1 MTRTK
6 QQTGGGPSC
15 LLLVVVCVL
24 AILLPSTFAGATT
37 WPVALRS
44 GSSGQSDSLT
54 PSPPTS
60 VSATCTSSTGSTVT
74 VSWAAAPHAN
84 SYLVYVSTSASGTYS
99 LDASGILTT
108 SWTSGSLAKGD
119 YYFEVEAGIGTYWTS
134 VLSSATPE
142 VKISSSGCKV
152 E

>member
-1 MTRTK
+1 MTWRK
-6 QQTGGGPSC
+6 QQTGGGTSC
-15 LLLVVVCVL
+15 LLLVVVGIL
-24 AILLPSTFAGATT
+24 AILVPPTLAAAAT

-44 GSSGQSDSLT
+44 GSSGESDALT

-60 VSATCTSSTGSTVT
+60 VGASCTSSTGSTVT

-84 SYLVYVSTSASGTYS
+84 SYLVYVSTSASGPYS

-108 SWTSGSLAKGD
+108 NWTSGSLARGD

-134 VLSSATPE
+134 VLSSATSE
-142 VKISSSGCKV
+142 VKISFSGCKV